1 MSNRGLSQSKNQHF
15 SDLARSTST
24 TTLTKCPKSPSTI
37 FPINMKQNVNPH
49 SNIND
54 NKNIQK
60 LTFQTIKPNPE
71 LRGGGFLLV
80 QIKSWNLLL

>member
-49 SNIND
+49 SNINHIPYS
-54 NKNIQK
+54 KAHI
-60 LTFQTIKPNPE
+60 PND
-71 LRGGGFLLV
+71 
-80 QIKSWNLLL
+80 KT